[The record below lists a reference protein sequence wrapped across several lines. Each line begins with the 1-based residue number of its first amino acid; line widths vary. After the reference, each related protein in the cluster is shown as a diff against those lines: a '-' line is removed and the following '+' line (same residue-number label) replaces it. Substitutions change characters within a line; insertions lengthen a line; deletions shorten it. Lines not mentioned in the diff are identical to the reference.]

1 MCYRCDRKQGTWGGG
16 LINTEGDELR
26 VKGTTNQGEET
37 NADQRETD
45 SNTQRTEYKNKQ
57 RNWNEW
63 SFMASA

>member
-1 MCYRCDRKQGTWGGG
+1 MSYANQSRCATGVTGSREPEGEG

-57 RNWNEW
+57 RN
-63 SFMASA
+63 